1 MDMNTNNQNIE
12 KKELIDPFVQEESP
26 EAFEKKKEKWLAIF
40 TEFPEFSDII
50 IEAFESENKEKLR
63 KILKLVIE
71 LA

>member
-1 MDMNTNNQNIE
+1 MNIDNQNIIE
-12 KKELIDPFVQEESP
+12 KKELIDPFIQEESP

-50 IEAFESENKEKLR
+50 IEAFENKEKLR
-63 KILKLVIE
+63 KILKLVLE